1 MNDKDLRRIK
11 RVLANGEKLRARIV
25 FTGTTR
31 DSFIGD
37 TSESGLIAYDAIMI
51 LVLQI
56 VEDAGMLS
64 DDVKAALPAQ
74 PWRNIKGFRN
84 LLAHVYYQ
92 VDKEMAWDIVSRDIP
107 SLCESLAAIC
117 EGEEAAAEAAAEAPA
132 DEAAPAEATEAPAE
146 TDAPAT
152 EAATE

>member
-1 MNDKDLRRIK
+1 MRDKDRRRI
-11 RVLANGEKLRARIV
+11 NRIV
-25 FTGTTR
+25 KNGKRLADRISFTGTTR
-31 DSFIGD
+31 DSFINDG
-37 TSESGLIAYDAIMI
+37 SEAGLLAYDAIMI

-64 DDVKAALPAQ
+64 DDLKESLPNQ

-107 SLCESLAAIC
+107 ALCEALAEC
-117 EGEEAAAEAAAEAPA
+117 EL
-132 DEAAPAEATEAPAE
+132 
-146 TDAPAT
+146 
-152 EAATE
+152 